1 MASAGSFVHGTGA
14 ASEERLLRQSKEEQD
29 IADFMSSIDDT
40 SSGGSTSV
48 LRGGSSA
55 GSGGDIFLGSL
66 SPPALQQ
73 ATSTSAA
80 GELGADDGKAIAE
93 AFPADWL
100 NDFEGLGLGV
110 EGKTGS
116 SAAPAAAS
124 QPTQSSSQGQQ
135 PPQLQQRQQQRDKD
149 DQQQHRDAT
158 IQSIETEEILG
169 AEPEILD
176 NVDGGYGSGAAAAG
190 MLMSAGGRMV
200 SWAANTPASLVDAA
214 TGAFRGDAHHAV
226 SRNAGDDLGN
236 GSAAAASAADEL
248 PLDWQGTLDMV
259 GMAEAETDAT
269 KGTSAL
275 AAAPVSELPSL
286 PPPAAREG
294 SFPDFVEIRDPR
306 NVSQFPKPDNALVAK
321 AAGGAGGGGDGQ
333 AGQGAG
339 DSDEHAAA
347 GQEHG
352 QRQVLPAPL
361 RTVEVYL
368 RPDVTWESVSDVYMA
383 VMLSR
388 GLVVRHQTEKMVRRL
403 GGGRA
408 LQLNVLHAIRSQ
420 RDGFVCAVPKTLVTY
435 PPLSEDTILT
445 VSQNAN
451 QHACALSTPRC
462 IVPSVHSVHAF
473 KKKQPACYE
482 QPGGEPL
489 GQAQAR
495 GSIRLSHTPM
505 CLLTTN
511 CCPV

>member
-14 ASEERLLRQSKEEQD
+14 SEERVRQSKEEQD
-29 IADFMSSIDDT
+29 IADFMSSIEDT
-40 SSGGSTSV
+40 TTSGGGSATSV

-55 GSGGDIFLGSL
+55 GDGGDIFLGSL
-66 SPPALQQ
+66 SPPAVQQ
-73 ATSTSAA
+73 VTGTSAA
-80 GELGADDGKAIAE
+80 GELGADDGKAIAD

-100 NDFEGLGLGV
+100 NDFEGLGPGV
-110 EGKTGS
+110 QDKAGS
-116 SAAPAAAS
+116 SAEPRAAVS
-124 QPTQSSSQGQQ
+124 QTIHSSPQGQQ
-135 PPQLQQRQQQRDKD
+135 PQQQQQQQPDKV

-158 IQSIETEEILG
+158 RQNNETEEVLG

-190 MLMSAGGRMV
+190 ILMSAGGRVV

-214 TGAFRGDAHHAV
+214 TGVFRGDGHPAA

-236 GSAAAASAADEL
+236 GSAAAASTADEL

-259 GMAEAETDAT
+259 GMAEAETDT
-269 KGTSAL
+269 KGASAL

-321 AAGGAGGGGDGQ
+321 AATGGGGDGQ

-339 DSDEHAAA
+339 DGGEHAAG

-352 QRQVLPAPL
+352 QRQVLSAPL

-368 RPDVTWESVSDVYMA
+368 RPDVTWDSVSDVYMG

-388 GLVVRHQTEKMVRRL
+388 GLVVRHQTEKMVRLL
-403 GGGRA
+403 GEWRA
-408 LQLNVLHAIRSQ
+408 LQPSVLHAIRSQ
-420 RDGFVCAVPKTLVTY
+420 RDGFVCAVPKILVTY

-451 QHACALSTPRC
+451 RTRSLYHPPLF
-462 IVPSVHSVHAF
+462 IVASIMQCFIS
-473 KKKQPACYE
+473 KKQ
-482 QPGGEPL
+482 QPLNRPEVN
-489 GQAQAR
+489 R
-495 GSIRLSHTPM
+495 YIRPKLADRFVYPM
-505 CLLTTN
+505 HPCDCSL
-511 CCPV
+511 